1 MGIIDKM
8 FKKEEKIEE
17 VPAPEAEVAPEVEE
31 QVDDSP
37 VPEDIGEIVILPEGE
52 VNKVKVPYTPAPP
65 RDLTYDPD
73 SNDKA
78 EGTPSFL

>member
-37 VPEDIGEIVILPEGE
+37 VPEETGGIVTLPEGE
-52 VNKVKVPYTPAPP
+52 VNRVKVPYTPAPKP
-65 RDLTYDPD
+65 NQVFNPD